1 MWSKSVVLDAMKRPL
16 FEEPSPACERSD
28 PWSGPKGFMFG
39 GMCLPTR
46 PYIDTAQQ
54 YFEAASLLIVA
65 IEQESVA
72 DYTLANPI
80 FFLYRHWLELMVKE
94 VVGRCREHTLETLVR
109 KLESY
114 LRDEG
119 IATPK
124 WVMERFKEIAA
135 IDPDSTTFRYA
146 EKYIPGEIYV
156 SLPHLK
162 RVMAVLN
169 VVLTELAHTGKL
181 PSDSLQMLLMERGY
195 GLRDSE
201 D

>member
-94 VVGRCREHTLETLVR
+94 VVGRCREHNLETLVKR
-109 KLESY
+109 IPDNEQTIIA
-114 LRDEG
+114 LR
-119 IATPK
+119 
-124 WVMERFKEIAA
+124 ERMKKFAA
-135 IDPDSTTFRYA
+135 LRA
-146 EKYIPGEIYV
+146 E
-156 SLPHLK
+156 
-162 RVMAVLN
+162 
-169 VVLTELAHTGKL
+169 
-181 PSDSLQMLLMERGY
+181 
-195 GLRDSE
+195 RDAKAQVAAAAS
-201 D
+201 